1 LATNTKDNITVTP
14 HLNLPLGN
22 VPIATADPE
31 VAEMQK
37 EILRFQLQQLMKQS
51 QAEAEALHRENVVRE
66 STLKGM
72 SVVQQEEARMR
83 AACSHRK
90 ENYQTALGGQTDHEG
105 VLHLFCTWCQKEGT
119 VDQWPR
125 ELIPAQSTIG
135 GPSN

>member
-1 LATNTKDNITVTP
+1 LATNTKDNITITP
-14 HLNLPLGN
+14 PLNLNAASGN
-22 VPIATADPE
+22 ETVE
-31 VAEMQK
+31 ELQK
-37 EILRFQLQQLMKQS
+37 QLLRFQIQEQMKKA

-90 ENYQTALGGQTDHEG
+90 ENYQTALGGQKDHEG